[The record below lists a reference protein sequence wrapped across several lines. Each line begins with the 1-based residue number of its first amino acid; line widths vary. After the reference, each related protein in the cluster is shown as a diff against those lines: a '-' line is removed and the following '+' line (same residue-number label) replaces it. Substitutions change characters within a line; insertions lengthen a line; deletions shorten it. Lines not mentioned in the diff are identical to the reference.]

1 MDNIS
6 KGLELSNRN
15 VKYFFIAIVILLIGI
30 SWLEIIDHHSAKYV
44 DASLTQATIAFAI
57 ARAFNGIISVFKEV
71 SVTVPL
77 IGLEL
82 AIGQLLDPVNDLVE
96 QFSSLMKMAL
106 GSLIIQKIL
115 LEIVANNFF
124 KVIFTLSGVMLALVV
139 YFDKLRLINVFFKS
153 FVFLAMLRFLVALTV
168 LFYAAVDKAFVESK
182 TEQEM
187 AFLETYP
194 LELESFTDDTAVSEE
209 LRAALT
215 LDLQN
220 IQQDVALKEEQIQ
233 QIDNN
238 IVQLDELFLSLE
250 TDLQNVNAEIGTFQR
265 LNIMSRDER
274 VVQLNEAMSSNRTQ
288 KRALETERRDLVR
301 ELNNANRTI
310 VDIENALE
318 GKSTGLFGSISS
330 GFTSMTS
337 GLSNFREKVSQYIE
351 NIQQAIP
358 SFINLMAL
366 FFFKT
371 MILPLLFLF
380 VFLKGFKMIWGI
392 NMCDAITSGVE
403 DLKSEI
409 KGSKA

>member
-1 MDNIS
+1 MENIT
-6 KGLELSNRN
+6 KALELNNRN
-15 VKYFFIAIVILLIGI
+15 VKYFFIAVVILLIGI

-44 DASLTQATIAFAI
+44 DASLSQAAIAFGI

-124 KVIFTLSGVMLALVV
+124 KVIFTLSGVMLVLVV

-194 LELESFTDDTAVSEE
+194 LDLESFTDDSSVSEE

-215 LDLQN
+215 LDLENLQK
-220 IQQDVALKEEQIQ
+220 DVILKEEQVL
-233 QIDNN
+233 QIDNKV
-238 IVQLDELFLSLE
+238 VQLDMSILLLE
-250 TDLQNVNAEIGTFQR
+250 ADLQRVKDEKGMIDTLRPWN
-265 LNIMSRDER
+265 RDER
-274 VVQLNEAMSSNRTQ
+274 VIVLNQEIGSAKNQ
-288 KRALETERRDLVR
+288 KRLLERERRDLVR
-301 ELNNANRTI
+301 ELNNANKTI
-310 VDIENALE
+310 IDIENALQ
-318 GKSTGLFGSISS
+318 GKSTGLFSSISG

-366 FFFKT
+366 FFFKA

-392 NMCDAITSGVE
+392 NMRDVITSGVE
-403 DLKSEI
+403 ELRSEI
-409 KGSKA
+409 KGSKS

>member
-1 MDNIS
+1 MENIT
-6 KGLELSNRN
+6 KELELSSRN
-15 VKYFFIAIVILLIGI
+15 VKYFFIAVVILLIGI

-44 DASLTQATIAFAI
+44 DASLSQAAIAFGI

-77 IGLEL
+77 VGLEL

-124 KVIFTLSGVMLALVV
+124 KVIFTLSGVMLAFVV

-182 TEQEM
+182 TEKEM

-194 LELESFTDDTAVSEE
+194 LDLESFTDDSAVSEE

-215 LDLQN
+215 KDLN
-220 IQQDVALKEEQIQ
+220 LIEEDIISKKQDLKE
-233 QIDNN
+233 ID
-238 IVQLDELFLSLE
+238 IKVSQLDEFLEGLQSELE
-250 TDLQNVNAEIGTFQR
+250 KVNSEIGAMQR
-265 LNIMSRDER
+265 LNPMNRDER
-274 VVQLNEAMSSNRTQ
+274 VVELNEKISIARGE
-288 KRALETERRDLVR
+288 KRSLETERRDLVR
-301 ELNNANRTI
+301 ELNNANQAVI
-310 VDIENALE
+310 DIENALE
-318 GKSTGLFGSISS
+318 GKSTGLFSSISS
-330 GFTSMTS
+330 GLSSMTS
-337 GLSNFREKVSQYIE
+337 GVTNFREKVSQYIE

-392 NMCDAITSGVE
+392 NMRDAIASGVE
-403 DLKSEI
+403 ELRSEI
-409 KGSKA
+409 KGSKS